1 MEQLSFRKI
10 LRKEQDMAGKWRV
23 WVEVSD
29 NEAMILKFQKN
40 PTDTEVKDV
49 CLKVIDNR
57 TQEEQSL
64 NQLQYGTSN
73 T

>member
-23 WVEVSD
+23 WVEVAD
-29 NEAMILKFQKN
+29 GETMILKFQEN
-40 PTDTEVKDV
+40 PPATKVKEEIARFINNKFNTEE
-49 CLKVIDNR
+49 N
-57 TQEEQSL
+57 
-64 NQLQYGTSN
+64 GTSN